1 MTLLLSFL
9 LLVSLIVNGV
19 LLWYV
24 RKLIENLNYGIKNV
38 DELQKFL
45 DEYVSLLEPLA
56 QLENY
61 YGEPAIDSAIANTK
75 LAIQA
80 CKGYKNSIIESQDEE
95 NKENETSEEAKK
107 QEVAPQRT
115 ATIGPISS

>member
-1 MTLLLSFL
+1 MFILSLLLGISIA
-9 LLVSLIVNGV
+9 VNIV
-19 LLWYV
+19 LFWYV
-24 RKLIENLNYGIKNV
+24 KKLIENLNYGIKNV

-95 NKENETSEEAKK
+95 NKENETLEEAKK

-115 ATIGPISS
+115 ATIGPIGS